1 MSDRSWRIIVVED
14 EDDSV
19 KMVSK
24 ILSYHG
30 VEVHVARNGRECI
43 DLLKQI
49 MPTLIVTDLAMPGM
63 DGWQTLAAIRANP
76 QTEHIP
82 VVAVTAYHSAN
93 LAEEAENVGF
103 DACFPKPVNPNSFVD
118 SLAKLIDAERI

>member
-1 MSDRSWRIIVVED
+1 MTDRLWRVIVVED

-19 KMVSK
+19 RMVSK

-30 VEVHVARNGRECI
+30 IEVHVARNGRECI
-43 DLLKQI
+43 DLLTQ
-49 MPTLIVTDLAMPGM
+49 MTPTLIVTDLAMPGM

-76 QTEHIP
+76 ETEQIP
-82 VVAVTAYHSAN
+82 VVAITAYHSAN

-103 DACFPKPVNPNSFVD
+103 DACFSKPLNPRSFVD
-118 SLAKLIDAERI
+118 TLAKLIDAERI